1 MNYLEEAIKIFSK
14 DNFATDALG
23 AEILDAGKRYA
34 KCRVKLTDIH
44 KNAMGGVMGGVPY
57 TLADFTFAIASNLD
71 NLPTVT
77 LSSTI
82 SYIGACKGEYL
93 ISEAK
98 CIKDGRSI
106 CTFEISIKDEL
117 ENQVALI
124 VMNGFHKV

>member
-1 MNYLEEAIKIFSK
+1 
-14 DNFATDALG
+14 
-23 AEILDAGKRYA
+23 
-34 KCRVKLTDIH
+34 
-44 KNAMGGVMGGVPY
+44 MGGVPY